1 MWRKLTP
8 PDIRDRVSSSEILMA
23 PFGFSLTH
31 PQCVKDYPR
40 PQRTEK
46 PTSGVR
52 VRPVGSC
59 WQSGWLRMAVAWVCF
74 FACLKVG
81 AQTPAQFTILAPQG
95 GTTTPLVQASDGNF
109 YFGYILGS
117 DNPALMKMTPSGTV
131 TTIYSFAPSGAF
143 GEITSLIQGSDG
155 NFYLTVLAQANS
167 NDIIAKV
174 TPAGVESVVY
184 SIPNNFTYPD
194 SSGIKS
200 LIQGSDG
207 NFYGV
212 LSNPKLTITE
222 NPYSSSIADYGEVF
236 QLTPSGTFTVL
247 HALTTAASGGLPASL
262 VEGQPGIFY
271 GATNSGGTQAY
282 PNGYGTIFQV
292 SSSGAF
298 STLYTF
304 GNGADGDV
312 PQQVI
317 PAADGSLYG
326 FTYGNATGGNP
337 ATVLGTFFHYSN
349 GSLKTLY
356 IFTPANGIEPSSLML
371 ASDGNFYGTTKEG
384 GSDGA
389 VDGGTLFSLTP
400 AGAVTLLYSFTGQ
413 QDGTGPLFALIQ
425 GSDGN
430 FYGSTY
436 SDQPYNTSPGSI
448 FKLSLTPALN
458 PPVQLT
464 LSASSVNAGQSVTLN
479 WSVNNAT
486 SATLQQCVATTNGPA
501 SDSGWTGLQKG
512 TAKGN
517 IYSGTAT
524 VTPSKDGDYTY
535 ALTCG
540 GSETGFASLTAGAAA
555 ATTTTLTASA
565 NTITVGQP
573 VTLTAT
579 VKDGN
584 GPVGQGSVSFADN
597 GKSLGAAV
605 AVNAAGVATFPANSL
620 PVGANSIVASYAGD
634 TTDAASSSTASVIT
648 VNSLPS
654 IAFAPTSLTFPI
666 QNAGTSSSSLSL
678 VLTNNGSVNLALGAI
693 SISGQNSSDFKQT
706 NNCPTGN
713 LAPGATCT
721 VQVVYA
727 PSLTASGAEL
737 AVLQV
742 ADNAASN
749 PQQIPLNGTAKPIP
763 TAPVASVSPTSL
775 TFASTV
781 SGSTSPS
788 QTVVVTNT
796 GNAPLVLP
804 NPSATI
810 TGPNQADFS
819 AVSSACDGQ
828 SVAANANCSITVTFH
843 PSASAGSEAATLQIM
858 NNAAGSPQLVQLTGI
873 ALPPPSVSCTVP
885 SINITGPG
893 ITTYSIP
900 CTATSVTAPVS
911 FVCNLPASLSQY
923 FSCSFSPASIN
934 FAESSTGS
942 TTLTLTIPPATTAKL
957 RAPRRPGGR
966 GGASVLWAFA
976 FWPFLLPLAGTAR
989 KRRRATLALALI
1001 AMFGLLAS
1009 NGCGGSGPK
1018 LPPAGS
1024 YQGTIAVSGTDVS
1037 ASIPFTIVVK

>member
-1 MWRKLTP
+1 
-8 PDIRDRVSSSEILMA
+8 MA
-23 PFGFSLTH
+23 PFGFDLIP
-31 PQCVKDYPR
+31 PQRVNECPY
-40 PQRTEK
+40 PQRTTN
-46 PTSGVR
+46 PAPRVR
-52 VRPVGSC
+52 VRPIGSC
-59 WQSGWLRMAVAWVCF
+59 WQSPWLRMVAACVCF
-74 FACLKVG
+74 FAFLKVG
-81 AQTPAQFTILAPQG
+81 AQTTAQFTILAPQG

-109 YFGYILGS
+109 YFGYSLGNE
-117 DNPALMKMTPSGTV
+117 NPSLMKLTLSGTV
-131 TTIYSFAPSGAF
+131 TTVYSFGSPSGAF

-155 NFYLTVLAQANS
+155 NFYLTVIAQANP

-174 TPAGVESVVY
+174 TPGGVESVVY
-184 SIPNNFTYPD
+184 SVPNNFTYPD

-222 NPYSSSIADYGEVF
+222 NPYTSSIADYGEVF
-236 QLTPSGTFTVL
+236 QLTPAGTFTVL
-247 HALTTAASGGLPASL
+247 HAFTTAAGGGLPASL
-262 VEGQPGIFY
+262 VEGQPGTFY
-271 GATNSGGTQAY
+271 GVTNSGGTQAY

-312 PQQVI
+312 PEQVI

-326 FTYGNATGGNP
+326 FTYGNATGANS
-337 ATVLGTFFHYSN
+337 ATIGGTFFHYSN
-349 GSLKTLY
+349 GSVNTLY
-356 IFTPANGIEPSSLML
+356 NFLNKISNGVEPSSIML
-371 ASDGNFYGTTKEG
+371 AGDGNFYATTKEG

-389 VDGGTLFSLTP
+389 IDGGTLLSLTP

-413 QDGTGPLFALIQ
+413 QDGTGPLFPLLQ
-425 GSDGN
+425 GSDGS

-436 SDQPYNTSPGSI
+436 SDQPYNASPGSI

-486 SATLQQCVATTNGPA
+486 SATLEQCVATTNGPA

-540 GSETGFASLTAGAAA
+540 GSETGFATLTAGSAA

-605 AVNAAGVATFPANSL
+605 DVSAAGVATFAASSL

-634 TTDAASSSTASVIT
+634 TTDAASSSAASVIT

-654 IAFAPTSLTFPI
+654 IAFTPTSLTFPI

-693 SISGQNSSDFKQT
+693 SISGQNSSDFKET

-727 PSLTASGAEL
+727 PSLTASGAES
-737 AVLQV
+737 ASLQV
-742 ADNAASN
+742 ADNAAGN

-763 TAPVASVSPTSL
+763 TAPIATVSPASL

-788 QTVVVTNT
+788 QTVVVNNT

-804 NPSATI
+804 KPSATI

-828 SVAANANCSITVTFH
+828 SVAANANCSIAVTFH

-858 NNAAGSPQLVQLTGI
+858 DNAAGSPQLVQLAGI

-893 ITTYSIP
+893 TTTYSIP

-911 FVCNLPASLSQY
+911 FVCNLPASLLQY
-923 FSCSFSPASIN
+923 FSCSFSPSSIN
-934 FAESSTGS
+934 FAESLTGS
-942 TTLTLTIPPATTAKL
+942 TTLTLTIPPATAATL
-957 RAPRRPGGR
+957 RAPWMPGGH
-966 GGASVLWAFA
+966 GGTSVLLAFA
-976 FWPFLLPLAGTAR
+976 LWPFGLSLAGLAR
-989 KRRRATLALALI
+989 KRRPSMLAMAFI
-1001 AMFGLLAS
+1001 AVTGLLAS
-1009 NGCGGSGPK
+1009 SGCGGSGPR

-1024 YQGTIAVSGTDVS
+1024 YQATIAVSGTGVS
-1037 ASIPFTIVVK
+1037 SSIPFTIVVK

>member
-1 MWRKLTP
+1 
-8 PDIRDRVSSSEILMA
+8 MA
-23 PFGFSLTH
+23 PFGFGLI
-31 PQCVKDYPR
+31 P
-40 PQRTEK
+40 PQRVNECPYPERTTN
-46 PTSGVR
+46 PAPR
-52 VRPVGSC
+52 VRARPIRSC
-59 WQSGWLRMAVAWVCF
+59 WQCGWLRMAAACVCF

-81 AQTPAQFTILAPQG
+81 AQTTAQFTILAPQG
-95 GTTTPLVQASDGNF
+95 GTETPLVQASDGNF

-117 DNPALMKMTPSGTV
+117 DNPSLMKMTPSGTV
-131 TTIYSFAPSGAF
+131 TTVYSFSPTGAF

-155 NFYLTVLAQANS
+155 NFYLTVIAQANS

-247 HALTTAASGGLPASL
+247 HALTTAAGGGLPASL
-262 VEGQPGIFY
+262 VEGQPGTFY
-271 GATNSGGTQAY
+271 GVTNSGGTQAY

-312 PQQVI
+312 PEQVI
-317 PAADGSLYG
+317 PAAAGSLYG

-356 IFTPANGIEPSSLML
+356 NFTAANGIEPSSLML

-384 GSDGA
+384 GE
-389 VDGGTLFSLTP
+389 GGFDEAADAGTIFSLTP

-413 QDGTGPLFALIQ
+413 EDGTGPLFALLQ

-430 FYGSTY
+430 FYGSTI
-436 SDQPYNTSPGSI
+436 SDQPYNTFPGSI

-464 LSASSVNAGQSVTLN
+464 LSASSVNAGQSVTLS

-512 TAKGN
+512 TAKEN

-540 GSETGFASLTAGAAA
+540 GSETGFASLTAGAAT

-573 VTLTAT
+573 VILTAT

-584 GPVGQGSVSFADN
+584 GPVGQGSVSFVDN

-605 AVNAAGVATFPANSL
+605 AVNAAGAATFPANSL

-634 TTDAASSSTASVIT
+634 TTDAASSSAASVIT
-648 VNSLPS
+648 VNALPS
-654 IAFAPTSLTFPI
+654 IAFAPTSLTFSI

-727 PSLTASGAEL
+727 PSLTASGAES
-737 AVLQV
+737 ATLQV

-749 PQQIPLNGTAKPIP
+749 PQQIPLSGTAKPIP

-885 SINITGPG
+885 SINITGAG
-893 ITTYSIP
+893 TTTYAIP

-923 FSCSFSPASIN
+923 VSCSFSPSSIN

-957 RAPRRPGGR
+957 RAPRRPSGR

-976 FWPFLLPLAGTAR
+976 FWPFLLPLAGTAK